1 LLNLLFS
8 VMRMTRKKDS
18 PDVAELLSMLKVR
31 CDNKRIDAELSLSRA
46 RAAEM
51 MNARFGSKQ

>member
-1 LLNLLFS
+1 
-8 VMRMTRKKDS
+8 
-18 PDVAELLSMLKVR
+18 VR
-31 CDNKRIDAELSLSRA
+31 SDNKRIDAELSVSRA